1 MSFLHGLK
9 IYENTD
15 GGQVLPLQ
23 MSSVYGIVG
32 TAAAFHEED
41 QEPTPEAVA
50 AFEAAFPLNKPV
62 LVTKTSQVA
71 LMSKNSYLRRAV
83 EMAWNEQ
90 KTHTVVVRVEGAPE
104 SGEGGS
110 ETVDTNVYLV
120 DHEDNI
126 ITDGEGT
133 PIVVS
138 DSSDLTE
145 TDLTPTPLHDGEGL
159 SDSEIAANIVGNPTD
174 KTGIYA
180 LKSAKSVCNMAPTLL
195 FAEIRDSFDADSKEA
210 IEIALRT
217 VAEPLLA
224 TYLFPKY
231 GYVGDA
237 LKTSKN
243 AYYLAQKVKVASYG
257 IVDPCAVTA
266 GLIAYV
272 DYNEGQWVSPSN
284 HKFKTVVGVE
294 PAVEFDLMD
303 ESSEANFINNQNIA
317 CVVYEGGAYRLWGN
331 NTAADVEKWRFL
343 CVKRVSDLIKK
354 TIQEGILWAV
364 DKGIRKN
371 LVDDVCNSVKGVL
384 NELQTKGAILGGDC
398 WADPEDNSADSVKQ
412 GILHFKYKFGP
423 VYPAQTLIFEEIVTD
438 EYIAE
443 IFD

>member
-23 MSSVYGIVG
+23 MSSVYGVVG

-71 LMSKNSYLRRAV
+71 LMSEKSYLRRAI
-83 EMAWNEQ
+83 EMAWGEQ

-133 PIVVS
+133 PIVVGDSIAETTDEVSGS
-138 DSSDLTE
+138 DATE
-145 TDLTPTPLHDGEGL
+145 EV
-159 SDSEIAANIVGNPTD
+159 SAVASNIVGNATN

-180 LKSAKSVCNMAPTLL
+180 LKSAKSVCNMAPTLI
-195 FAEIRDSFDADSKEA
+195 FAEIRDGFSDEEKEN

-231 GYVGDA
+231 GYEGEA

-243 AYYLAQKVKVASYG
+243 AYYLSQKVKVASYG
-257 IVDPCAVTA
+257 VVDPCAVTA

-284 HKFKTVVGVE
+284 HAYKTVVGVE
-294 PAVEFDLMD
+294 PAVEFELMD
-303 ESSEANFINNQNIA
+303 ESSEANVINNQNIA

-343 CVKRVSDLIKK
+343 CVKRMSDMIKK
-354 TIQEGILWAV
+354 TIQAGILWAV

-398 WADPEDNSADSVKQ
+398 WADPEDNSADPVKQ

-438 EYIAE
+438 KYIAE

>member
-9 IYENTD
+9 MYENTD

-32 TAAAFHEED
+32 TAAAYHGEEESAD
-41 QEPTPEAVA
+41 DFDAANA
-50 AFEAAFPLNKPV
+50 AFEEMFPLNKPV

-71 LMSKNSYLRRAV
+71 LMSKKSYLRRAV

-126 ITDGEGT
+126 IVDGDNN
-133 PIVVS
+133 PIVVES
-138 DSSDLTE
+138 GTGDAI
-145 TDLTPTPLHDGEGL
+145 TDDTDEVSG
-159 SDSEIAANIVGNPTD
+159 SEIAANITGNATE

-180 LKSAKSVCNMAPTLL
+180 LKSACNMAPTLL
-195 FAEIRDSFDADSKEA
+195 FAEIRDGFSDDEKSN

-257 IVDPCAVTA
+257 VVDPCAVTA

-303 ESSEANFINNQNIA
+303 ESSEANAINNQNIA

>member
-126 ITDGEGT
+126 IVDGDNN
-133 PIVVS
+133 PIVVES
-138 DSSDLTE
+138 GTGDAI
-145 TDLTPTPLHDGEGL
+145 TDDTDEVSG
-159 SDSEIAANIVGNPTD
+159 SEIAANITGNATE

-195 FAEIRDSFDADSKEA
+195 FAEIRDGFSDDEKSN

-237 LKTSKN
+237 LETSKN

-257 IVDPCAVTA
+257 VVDPCAVTA

-303 ESSEANFINNQNIA
+303 ESSEANAINNQNIA

-343 CVKRVSDLIKK
+343 CVKRMSDLIKK
-354 TIQEGILWAV
+354 TIQAGILWAV

-371 LVDDVCNSVKGVL
+371 FVEDVCNSVKGVL
-384 NELQTKGAILGGDC
+384 NELQLKKAILGGDC
-398 WADPEDNSADSVKQ
+398 WAEAESNPASAIKQ
-412 GILHFKYKFGP
+412 GRIRFKYKFGP
-423 VYPAQTLIFEEIVTD
+423 VYPAQTMEFEEIVTD
-438 EYIAE
+438 EYLSD
-443 IFD
+443 IFN

>member
-9 IYENTD
+9 MYENTD

-32 TAAAFHEED
+32 TATAYHGEEESADDFDAA
-41 QEPTPEAVA
+41 TA

-62 LVTKTSQVA
+62 LVTETNQVA
-71 LMSKNSYLRRAV
+71 LMSKKSYLRRAI
-83 EMAWNEQ
+83 EMAWGEQ
-90 KTHTVVVRVEGAPE
+90 KTHTVVVRVEG
-104 SGEGGS
+104 GS
-110 ETVDTNVYLV
+110 EDEEAVETVVYLT
-120 DHEDNI
+120 DHEGHV

-133 PIVVS
+133 PIVV
-138 DSSDLTE
+138 
-145 TDLTPTPLHDGEGL
+145 GGG
-159 SDSEIAANIVGNPTD
+159 SEIGDSIAETTDEVSGGVAANIVGNATN

-180 LKSAKSVCNMAPTLL
+180 LKSAKSVCNMAPTLI
-195 FAEIRDSFDADSKEA
+195 FAEIRDGFSDEEKSN

-231 GYVGDA
+231 GYEGDA

-243 AYYLAQKVKVASYG
+243 AYYLSQKVNVASYG
-257 IVDPCAVTA
+257 VVDPCAVTA

-284 HKFKTVVGVE
+284 HAYKTVVGVE

-303 ESSEANFINNQNIA
+303 ESSEANAINNQNIA

-343 CVKRVSDLIKK
+343 CVKRMSDLIKK
-354 TIQEGILWAV
+354 TIQAGILWAV

-371 LVDDVCNSVKGVL
+371 FVEDVCNSVKGVL
-384 NELQTKGAILGGDC
+384 NELQLKKAILGGDC
-398 WADPEDNSADSVKQ
+398 WAEAESNPASAIKQ
-412 GILHFKYKFGP
+412 GRIHFKYKFGP
-423 VYPAQTLIFEEIVTD
+423 VYPAQTMEFEEIVTD
-438 EYIAE
+438 EYLSD
-443 IFD
+443 IFN

>member
-9 IYENTD
+9 MYENTD

-32 TAAAFHEED
+32 TATAKHGEVESSDDFDAAES
-41 QEPTPEAVA
+41 
-50 AFEAAFPLNKPV
+50 AFEEMFPLNKPV

-71 LMSKNSYLRRAV
+71 LMSEKSYLRRAI
-83 EMAWNEQ
+83 EMAWGEQ
-90 KTHTVVVRVEGAPE
+90 KTHTVVVRVEGGNEEEEAV
-104 SGEGGS
+104 
-110 ETVDTNVYLV
+110 ETVVYLT
-120 DHEDNI
+120 DHEGHV

-133 PIVVS
+133 PIVI
-138 DSSDLTE
+138 
-145 TDLTPTPLHDGEGL
+145 GGG
-159 SDSEIAANIVGNPTD
+159 SEIGTTEEVSAVAANIVGNATD

-195 FAEIRDSFDADSKEA
+195 FAEIRDGFSDEEKSN

-231 GYVGDA
+231 GYEGEA

-257 IVDPCAVTA
+257 VVDPCAVTA

-284 HKFKTVVGVE
+284 HAYKTVVGVE
-294 PAVEFDLMD
+294 PAVEFELMD
-303 ESSEANFINNQNIA
+303 ESSEANVINNQNIA

-343 CVKRVSDLIKK
+343 CVKRMSDMIKK
-354 TIQEGILWAV
+354 TIQAGILWAV
-364 DKGIRKN
+364 DKGISSRMSVTLSRVCSMNFSSRKQSLAVTAGRKQKATRSVQSNRDAFASNTNSDPFIRLRLWN
-371 LVDDVCNSVKGVL
+371 LKRL
-384 NELQTKGAILGGDC
+384 
-398 WADPEDNSADSVKQ
+398 
-412 GILHFKYKFGP
+412 
-423 VYPAQTLIFEEIVTD
+423 
-438 EYIAE
+438 
-443 IFD
+443 

>member
-9 IYENTD
+9 MYENTD

-32 TAAAFHEED
+32 TATAKHGEVESSDDFDAAES
-41 QEPTPEAVA
+41 
-50 AFEAAFPLNKPV
+50 AFEEMFPLNKPV

-71 LMSKNSYLRRAV
+71 LMSEKSYLRRAI
-83 EMAWNEQ
+83 EMAWGEQ
-90 KTHTVVVRVEGAPE
+90 KTHTVVVRVEGGNEEEEAV
-104 SGEGGS
+104 
-110 ETVDTNVYLV
+110 ETVVYLT
-120 DHEDNI
+120 DHEGHV

-133 PIVVS
+133 PIVVES
-138 DSSDLTE
+138 E
-145 TDLTPTPLHDGEGL
+145 TDAADAIGGELTM
-159 SDSEIAANIVGNPTD
+159 SEVAANIVGNATE

-231 GYVGDA
+231 GYEGEA

-243 AYYLAQKVKVASYG
+243 AYYLSQKVKVASYG
-257 IVDPCAVTA
+257 VVDPCAVTA

-284 HKFKTVVGVE
+284 HAYKTVVGVE
-294 PAVEFDLMD
+294 PAVEFELMD
-303 ESSEANFINNQNIA
+303 ESSEANVINNQNIA
-317 CVVYEGGAYRLWGN
+317 CIVYEGGAYRLWGN

-343 CVKRVSDLIKK
+343 CVKRMSDMIKK
-354 TIQEGILWAV
+354 TIQAGILWAV

-371 LVDDVCNSVKGVL
+371 FVEDVCNSVKGVL
-384 NELQTKGAILGGDC
+384 NELQLKKAILGGDC
-398 WADPEDNSADSVKQ
+398 WAEAESNPVSAIKQ
-412 GILHFKYKFGP
+412 GRIRFKYKFGP
-423 VYPAQTLIFEEIVTD
+423 VYPAQTMEFEEIVTD
-438 EYIAE
+438 EYLSD
-443 IFD
+443 IFN

>member
-9 IYENTD
+9 MYENTD

-71 LMSKNSYLRRAV
+71 LMSEKSYLRRAV

-126 ITDGEGT
+126 IVDGDNN
-133 PIVVS
+133 PIVVES
-138 DSSDLTE
+138 GTGDAI
-145 TDLTPTPLHDGEGL
+145 TDDTDEVSG
-159 SDSEIAANIVGNPTD
+159 SEIAANITGNATD

-195 FAEIRDSFDADSKEA
+195 FAEIRDGFSDDEKSN

-303 ESSEANFINNQNIA
+303 ESSEANVINNQNIA

-384 NELQTKGAILGGDC
+384 NELQTRGAILGGDC

-438 EYIAE
+438 EYLSD
-443 IFD
+443 IFN

>member
-15 GGQVLPLQ
+15 GGQVIPLQ

-32 TAAAFHEED
+32 TAAAYHGEEESAD
-41 QEPTPEAVA
+41 DFDAANA
-50 AFEAAFPLNKPV
+50 AFEEMFPLNKPV

-71 LMSKNSYLRRAV
+71 LMSKKSYLRRAV

-90 KTHTVVVRVEGAPE
+90 KTHTVVVRVEGGNEEEEAV
-104 SGEGGS
+104 
-110 ETVDTNVYLV
+110 ETVVYLT
-120 DHEDNI
+120 DHEGHV

-133 PIVVS
+133 PIVVG
-138 DSSDLTE
+138 DSIAETTDEVSGGDATE
-145 TDLTPTPLHDGEGL
+145 EVSGGV
-159 SDSEIAANIVGNPTD
+159 AANIVGNATN

-180 LKSAKSVCNMAPTLL
+180 LKSAKSVCNMAPTLI
-195 FAEIRDSFDADSKEA
+195 FAEIRDGFSDEEKEN

-231 GYVGDA
+231 GYEGEA

-243 AYYLAQKVKVASYG
+243 AYYLSQKVKVASYG
-257 IVDPCAVTA
+257 VVDPCAVTA

-284 HKFKTVVGVE
+284 HAYKTVVGVE
-294 PAVEFDLMD
+294 PAVEFELMD
-303 ESSEANFINNQNIA
+303 ESSEANVINNQNIA

-343 CVKRVSDLIKK
+343 CVKRMSDMIKK
-354 TIQEGILWAV
+354 TIQAGILWAV

-371 LVDDVCNSVKGVL
+371 FVEDVCNSVKGVL
-384 NELQTKGAILGGDC
+384 NELQLKKAILGGDC
-398 WADPEDNSADSVKQ
+398 WAEAESNPVSAIKQ
-412 GILHFKYKFGP
+412 GRIRFKYKFGP
-423 VYPAQTLIFEEIVTD
+423 VYPAQTMEFEEIVTD
-438 EYIAE
+438 EYLSD
-443 IFD
+443 IFN

>member
-1 MSFLHGLK
+1 MGFLHGLK
-9 IYENTD
+9 IYENPD

-32 TAAAFHEED
+32 TAAAFHKED

-71 LMSKNSYLRRAV
+71 LMSKKSYLRRAI
-83 EMAWNEQ
+83 EMAWGEQ

-126 ITDGEGT
+126 IVDGDNN
-133 PIVVS
+133 PIVVES
-138 DSSDLTE
+138 GTGDAI
-145 TDLTPTPLHDGEGL
+145 TDDTDEVSG
-159 SDSEIAANIVGNPTD
+159 SEIAVNITGNATE

-195 FAEIRDSFDADSKEA
+195 FAEIRDGFSDDEKSN

-231 GYVGDA
+231 GYEGDA
-237 LKTSKN
+237 LETSKN
-243 AYYLAQKVKVASYG
+243 AYYLSQKVKVASYG
-257 IVDPCAVTA
+257 VVDPCAVTA

-284 HKFKTVVGVE
+284 HAYKTVVGVE
-294 PAVEFDLMD
+294 PAVEFDFMD

-331 NTAADVEKWRFL
+331 NTAANVEKWRFL

-354 TIQEGILWAV
+354 TIQAGILWAV

-371 LVDDVCNSVKGVL
+371 FVEDVCNSVKGVL
-384 NELQTKGAILGGDC
+384 NELQTRGAILGGDC

>member
-15 GGQVLPLQ
+15 GGQVIPLQ

-32 TAAAFHEED
+32 TAAAYHGEEESAD
-41 QEPTPEAVA
+41 DFDAANA
-50 AFEAAFPLNKPV
+50 AFEEMFPLNKPV

-71 LMSKNSYLRRAV
+71 LMSKKSYLRQAI
-83 EMAWNEQ
+83 EMAWGEQ
-90 KTHTVVVRVEGAPE
+90 KTHTVVVRVEGSNEDEEAV
-104 SGEGGS
+104 
-110 ETVDTNVYLV
+110 ETVVYLT
-120 DHEDNI
+120 DHENNV

-138 DSSDLTE
+138 DSSESEIGDASAGSNPAQLTE
-145 TDLTPTPLHDGEGL
+145 
-159 SDSEIAANIVGNPTD
+159 SEVAANIVGNAID

-231 GYVGDA
+231 GYEGEA

-257 IVDPCAVTA
+257 VVDPCAVTA

-272 DYNEGQWVSPSN
+272 DYNEGQWNSPSN

-343 CVKRVSDLIKK
+343 CVKRTSDMIKK
-354 TIQEGILWAV
+354 TIAAGILWAQ
-364 DKGIRKN
+364 DKGIKRTF
-371 LVDDVCNSVKGVL
+371 VEDVTASVNGVL
-384 NELQTKGAILGGDC
+384 NEIKLNGGILGGEC
-398 WADPEDNSADSVKQ
+398 WAEAEKNPASAIKQ
-412 GILHFKYKFGP
+412 GIVHFKYKFGP
-423 VYPAQTLIFEEIVTD
+423 VYPAQTLDFEEFVTD
-438 EYIAE
+438 EYITE

>member
-32 TAAAFHEED
+32 TAAAYHEED

-126 ITDGEGT
+126 IVDGDNN
-133 PIVVS
+133 PIVVES
-138 DSSDLTE
+138 GTGDAIDD
-145 TDLTPTPLHDGEGL
+145 TDEVSG
-159 SDSEIAANIVGNPTD
+159 SEIAANIVGNPTD

-231 GYVGDA
+231 GYEGEA

-243 AYYLAQKVKVASYG
+243 AYYLSQKVKVASYG
-257 IVDPCAVTA
+257 VVDPCAVTA

-284 HKFKTVVGVE
+284 HAYKTVVGVE
-294 PAVEFDLMD
+294 PAVEFELMD
-303 ESSEANFINNQNIA
+303 ESSEANVINNQNIA

-331 NTAADVEKWRFL
+331 NTAANVEKWRFL
-343 CVKRVSDLIKK
+343 CVKRMSDMIKK
-354 TIQEGILWAV
+354 TIQAGILWAV

-371 LVDDVCNSVKGVL
+371 FVEDVCNSVKGVL
-384 NELQTKGAILGGDC
+384 NELQLKKAILGGDC
-398 WADPEDNSADSVKQ
+398 WAEAESNPVSAIKQ
-412 GILHFKYKFGP
+412 GRIRFKYKFGP
-423 VYPAQTLIFEEIVTD
+423 VYPAQTMEFEEIVTD
-438 EYIAE
+438 EYLSD
-443 IFD
+443 IFN

>member
-9 IYENTD
+9 MYENTD

-32 TAAAFHEED
+32 TAAAYHEED

-71 LMSKNSYLRRAV
+71 LMSKKSYLRRAI
-83 EMAWNEQ
+83 EMAWGEQ

-104 SGEGGS
+104 SSEGGS

-126 ITDGEGT
+126 IVDGDNN
-133 PIVVS
+133 PIVVES
-138 DSSDLTE
+138 GTGDAIDD
-145 TDLTPTPLHDGEGL
+145 TDEVSG
-159 SDSEIAANIVGNPTD
+159 SEIAANIVGNPTD

-284 HKFKTVVGVE
+284 HAYQTVVGVE
-294 PAVEFDLMD
+294 PAVEFELMD
-303 ESSEANFINNQNIA
+303 ESSEANVINNQNIA

-331 NTAADVEKWRFL
+331 NTAANVEKWRFL

>member
-32 TAAAFHEED
+32 TAAAYHEED

-133 PIVVS
+133 PIVVES
-138 DSSDLTE
+138 E
-145 TDLTPTPLHDGEGL
+145 TDAADAIGGELTM
-159 SDSEIAANIVGNPTD
+159 SEVAANIVGNPTD

-195 FAEIRDSFDADSKEA
+195 FAEIRDGFSDDEKSN

-284 HKFKTVVGVE
+284 HAYKTVVGVE
-294 PAVEFDLMD
+294 PAVEFELMD
-303 ESSEANFINNQNIA
+303 ESSEANVINNQNIA

-331 NTAADVEKWRFL
+331 NTAANVEKWRFL
-343 CVKRVSDLIKK
+343 CVKRMSDMIKK
-354 TIQEGILWAV
+354 TIQAGILWAV

-371 LVDDVCNSVKGVL
+371 FVEDVCNSVKGVL
-384 NELQTKGAILGGDC
+384 NELQLKKAILGGDC
-398 WADPEDNSADSVKQ
+398 WAEAESNPVSAIKQ
-412 GILHFKYKFGP
+412 GRIRFKYKFGP
-423 VYPAQTLIFEEIVTD
+423 VYPAQTMEFEEIVTD
-438 EYIAE
+438 EYLSD
-443 IFD
+443 IFN

>member
-15 GGQVLPLQ
+15 GGQVIPLQ

-32 TAAAFHEED
+32 TAAAYHGEEESAED
-41 QEPTPEAVA
+41 FDAANA
-50 AFEAAFPLNKPV
+50 AFEEMFPLNKPV

-71 LMSKNSYLRRAV
+71 LMSKKSYLRQAI
-83 EMAWNEQ
+83 EMAWGEQ
-90 KTHTVVVRVEGAPE
+90 KTHTVVVRVEG
-104 SGEGGS
+104 GS
-110 ETVDTNVYLV
+110 EAEEAVETVVYLT
-120 DHEDNI
+120 DHENNV

-138 DSSDLTE
+138 DSSESEIGDASAGSNPAQLTE
-145 TDLTPTPLHDGEGL
+145 
-159 SDSEIAANIVGNPTD
+159 SEVAANIVGNPTD

-231 GYVGDA
+231 GYEGDA
-237 LKTSKN
+237 LETSKN

-266 GLIAYV
+266 GLIAHV
-272 DYNEGQWVSPSN
+272 DYNEGQWNSPSN

-354 TIQEGILWAV
+354 TIGEGILWAQ

-371 LVDDVCNSVKGVL
+371 FIEDVCGSVNGVL
-384 NELQTKGAILGGDC
+384 RELQGRGAILGGEC
-398 WADPEDNSADSVKQ
+398 WADPDDNLTDSVKQ
-412 GILHFKYKFGP
+412 GIVHFKYKFGP
-423 VYPAQTLIFEEIVTD
+423 VYPAQTLVFEEVVTD

>member
-9 IYENTD
+9 MYENTD
-15 GGQVLPLQ
+15 GGQVIPLQ

-32 TAAAFHEED
+32 TATAKHGEVESSDDFDAAN
-41 QEPTPEAVA
+41 A
-50 AFEAAFPLNKPV
+50 AFEEMFPLNKPV

-71 LMSKNSYLRRAV
+71 LMSEKSYLRRAI

-90 KTHTVVVRVEGAPE
+90 KTHTVVVRVEGGNEEDAV
-104 SGEGGS
+104 
-110 ETVDTNVYLV
+110 ETVVYLT
-120 DHEDNI
+120 DHEGHV

-133 PIVVS
+133 PIVVG
-138 DSSDLTE
+138 DSIAE
-145 TDLTPTPLHDGEGL
+145 TTDEVSG
-159 SDSEIAANIVGNPTD
+159 SEIAANITGNATE

-195 FAEIRDSFDADSKEA
+195 FAEIRDGFSDEEKEN

-266 GLIAYV
+266 GLIAHV
-272 DYNEGQWVSPSN
+272 DYNEGQWNSPSN

-371 LVDDVCNSVKGVL
+371 FVEDVCNSVKGVL
-384 NELQTKGAILGGDC
+384 NELQLKKAILGGDC
-398 WADPEDNSADSVKQ
+398 WAEAESNPVSAIKQ
-412 GILHFKYKFGP
+412 GRIRFKYKFGP
-423 VYPAQTLIFEEIVTD
+423 VYPAQTMEFEEIVTD
-438 EYIAE
+438 EYLSD
-443 IFD
+443 IFN

>member
-15 GGQVLPLQ
+15 GGQVIPLQ

-32 TAAAFHEED
+32 TAAAYHGEEESAD
-41 QEPTPEAVA
+41 DFDAANA
-50 AFEAAFPLNKPV
+50 AFEEMFPLNKPV

-71 LMSKNSYLRRAV
+71 LMSKKSYLRQAI
-83 EMAWNEQ
+83 EMAWGEQ
-90 KTHTVVVRVEGAPE
+90 KTHTVVVRVEGSSEDEEAV
-104 SGEGGS
+104 
-110 ETVDTNVYLV
+110 ETVVYLT
-120 DHEDNI
+120 DHENNV

-138 DSSDLTE
+138 DSSESEIGDASAGSNPAQLTE
-145 TDLTPTPLHDGEGL
+145 
-159 SDSEIAANIVGNPTD
+159 SEVAANIVGNATD

-180 LKSAKSVCNMAPTLL
+180 LKSAKSLCNMAPTLL

-231 GYVGDA
+231 GYEGEA

-257 IVDPCAVTA
+257 VVDPCAVTA

-272 DYNEGQWVSPSN
+272 DYNEGQWNSPSN

-303 ESSEANFINNQNIA
+303 ESSEANVINNQNIA

-343 CVKRVSDLIKK
+343 CVKRTSDMIKK
-354 TIQEGILWAV
+354 TIAAGILWAQ
-364 DKGIRKN
+364 DKGIKRTF
-371 LVDDVCNSVKGVL
+371 VEDVTASVNGVL
-384 NELQTKGAILGGDC
+384 NEIKLNGGILGGEC
-398 WADPEDNSADSVKQ
+398 WAEAEKNPASAIKQ
-412 GILHFKYKFGP
+412 GKIRFKYKFGP
-423 VYPAQTLIFEEIVTD
+423 VYPAQTMEFEEVVTD
-438 EYIAE
+438 EYVTE

>member
-9 IYENTD
+9 MYENTD

-32 TAAAFHEED
+32 TAAAYHGEEESAD
-41 QEPTPEAVA
+41 DFDAANA
-50 AFEAAFPLNKPV
+50 AFEEMFPLNKPV

-71 LMSKNSYLRRAV
+71 LMSKKSYLRRAV

-126 ITDGEGT
+126 IVDGDNN
-133 PIVVS
+133 PIVVES
-138 DSSDLTE
+138 GTGDAI
-145 TDLTPTPLHDGEGL
+145 TDDTDEVSG
-159 SDSEIAANIVGNPTD
+159 SEIAANITGNATE

-195 FAEIRDSFDADSKEA
+195 FAEIRDGFSDDEKSN

-257 IVDPCAVTA
+257 VVDPCAVTA

-303 ESSEANFINNQNIA
+303 ESSEANAINNQNIA

>member
-9 IYENTD
+9 MYENTD

-71 LMSKNSYLRRAV
+71 LMSEKSYLRRAI

-104 SGEGGS
+104 SSEGGS

-126 ITDGEGT
+126 IVDGDNN
-133 PIVVS
+133 PIVVES
-138 DSSDLTE
+138 GTGDAI
-145 TDLTPTPLHDGEGL
+145 TDDTDEVSG
-159 SDSEIAANIVGNPTD
+159 SEIAANITGNATE

-195 FAEIRDSFDADSKEA
+195 FAEIRDGFSDDEKSN

-257 IVDPCAVTA
+257 VVDPCAVTA

-284 HKFKTVVGVE
+284 HAYKTVVGVE
-294 PAVEFDLMD
+294 PAVEFELMD
-303 ESSEANFINNQNIA
+303 ESSEANVINNQNIA

-343 CVKRVSDLIKK
+343 CVKRMSDLIKK
-354 TIQEGILWAV
+354 TIQAGILWAV

-371 LVDDVCNSVKGVL
+371 FVEDVCNSVKGVL
-384 NELQTKGAILGGDC
+384 NELQLKKAILGGDC
-398 WADPEDNSADSVKQ
+398 WAEAESNPASAIKQ
-412 GILHFKYKFGP
+412 GRIRFKYKFGP
-423 VYPAQTLIFEEIVTD
+423 VYPAQTMEFEEIVTD
-438 EYIAE
+438 EYLSD
-443 IFD
+443 IFN

>member
-9 IYENTD
+9 MYENTD
-15 GGQVLPLQ
+15 GGQVIPLQ

-32 TAAAFHEED
+32 TAAAYHGEEESAD
-41 QEPTPEAVA
+41 DFDAANA
-50 AFEAAFPLNKPV
+50 AFEEMFPLNKPV

-71 LMSKNSYLRRAV
+71 LMSKKSYLRQAI
-83 EMAWNEQ
+83 EMAWGEQ
-90 KTHTVVVRVEGAPE
+90 KTHTVVVRVEGSSEDEEAV
-104 SGEGGS
+104 
-110 ETVDTNVYLV
+110 ETVVYLT
-120 DHEDNI
+120 DHENNV

-138 DSSDLTE
+138 DSSESEIGDASAGSNPAQLTE
-145 TDLTPTPLHDGEGL
+145 
-159 SDSEIAANIVGNPTD
+159 SEVAANIVGNATD

-180 LKSAKSVCNMAPTLL
+180 LKSAKSLCNMAPTLL

-231 GYVGDA
+231 GYEGEA

-243 AYYLAQKVKVASYG
+243 AYYLAQKVKLASYG
-257 IVDPCAVTA
+257 VVDPCAVTA
-266 GLIAYV
+266 GLIAHV
-272 DYNEGQWVSPSN
+272 DYNEGQWNSPSN

-343 CVKRVSDLIKK
+343 CVKRTSDMIKK
-354 TIQEGILWAV
+354 TIGAGILWAQ
-364 DKGIRKN
+364 DKGIKRTF
-371 LVDDVCNSVKGVL
+371 VEDVTASVNGVL
-384 NELQTKGAILGGDC
+384 NEIKLNGGILGGEC
-398 WADPEDNSADSVKQ
+398 WAEAEKNPASAIKQ
-412 GILHFKYKFGP
+412 GKIRFKYKFGP
-423 VYPAQTLIFEEIVTD
+423 VYPAQTMEFEEVVTD
-438 EYIAE
+438 EYVTE

>member
-9 IYENTD
+9 MYENTD

-32 TAAAFHEED
+32 TATAKHGEVESSDDFDAAES
-41 QEPTPEAVA
+41 
-50 AFEAAFPLNKPV
+50 AFEEMFPLNKPV

-71 LMSKNSYLRRAV
+71 LMSEKSYLRRAI
-83 EMAWNEQ
+83 EMAWGEQ
-90 KTHTVVVRVEGAPE
+90 KTHTVVVRVEGGNEEEEAV
-104 SGEGGS
+104 
-110 ETVDTNVYLV
+110 ETVVYLT
-120 DHEDNI
+120 DHEGHV

-133 PIVVS
+133 PIVI
-138 DSSDLTE
+138 
-145 TDLTPTPLHDGEGL
+145 GGG
-159 SDSEIAANIVGNPTD
+159 SEIGTTEEVSAVAANIVGNATD

-195 FAEIRDSFDADSKEA
+195 FAEIRDGFSDEEKSN

-231 GYVGDA
+231 GYEGEA

-257 IVDPCAVTA
+257 VVDPCAVTA

-284 HKFKTVVGVE
+284 HAYKTVVGVE
-294 PAVEFDLMD
+294 PAVEFELMD
-303 ESSEANFINNQNIA
+303 ESSEANVINNQNIA

-343 CVKRVSDLIKK
+343 CVKRMSDMIKK
-354 TIQEGILWAV
+354 TIQAGILWAV

-371 LVDDVCNSVKGVL
+371 FVEDVCNSVKGVL
-384 NELQTKGAILGGDC
+384 NELQLKKAILGGDC
-398 WADPEDNSADSVKQ
+398 WAEAESNPVSAIKQ
-412 GILHFKYKFGP
+412 GRIRFKYKFGP
-423 VYPAQTLIFEEIVTD
+423 VYPAQTMEFEEIVTD
-438 EYIAE
+438 EYLSD
-443 IFD
+443 IFN

>member
-32 TAAAFHEED
+32 TAAAYHEED
-41 QEPTPEAVA
+41 QKPTPEAVA

-126 ITDGEGT
+126 IVDGDNN
-133 PIVVS
+133 PIVVES
-138 DSSDLTE
+138 GTGDAIDD
-145 TDLTPTPLHDGEGL
+145 TDEVSG
-159 SDSEIAANIVGNPTD
+159 SEIAANIVGNPTD

-231 GYVGDA
+231 GYEGEA

-243 AYYLAQKVKVASYG
+243 AYYLSQKVKVASYG
-257 IVDPCAVTA
+257 VVDPCAVTA

-284 HKFKTVVGVE
+284 HAYKTVVGVE
-294 PAVEFDLMD
+294 PAVEFELMD
-303 ESSEANFINNQNIA
+303 ESSEANVINNQNIA

-331 NTAADVEKWRFL
+331 NTAANVEKWRFL
-343 CVKRVSDLIKK
+343 CVKRMSDMIKK
-354 TIQEGILWAV
+354 TIQAGILWAV

-371 LVDDVCNSVKGVL
+371 FVEDVCNSVKGVL
-384 NELQTKGAILGGDC
+384 NELQLKKAILGGDC
-398 WADPEDNSADSVKQ
+398 WAEAESNPVSAIKQ
-412 GILHFKYKFGP
+412 GRIRFKYKFGP
-423 VYPAQTLIFEEIVTD
+423 VYPAQTMEFEEIVTD
-438 EYIAE
+438 EYLSD
-443 IFD
+443 IFN